1 MKTEL
6 VLGSLFNFLWFF
18 RLAYFLY
25 FDWNVFPMLIIDG
38 EVEVVIVMFYLC
50 AGELIQMSQV
60 KYCSGRDDKP

>member
-25 FDWNVFPMLIIDG
+25 LTGMYSSMLIIDG
-38 EVEVVIVMFYLC
+38 EVEVVIVMFYLS

>member
-25 FDWNVFPMLIIDG
+25 FDWNVFLNA
-38 EVEVVIVMFYLC
+38 YN
-50 AGELIQMSQV
+50 
-60 KYCSGRDDKP
+60 